1 MLCLSLALFFQQS
14 KSWRDSFCFGGS
26 YLICCSGK
34 IFCEFVIEFRRCEP
48 IEKPRFFPFHEMKL
62 LSSIVTVI
70 TVLLAAPRA
79 FGNML
84 HFENMEVSTGALT
97 DISNDGPPEEGTC
110 CCRLSWW
117 AVSYQPSGSTGPW
130 RLPPPTIIQL
140 QRIVYSSNQFIK
152 KPHTHAHFCVC
163 LAPP

>member
-1 MLCLSLALFFQQS
+1 
-14 KSWRDSFCFGGS
+14 
-26 YLICCSGK
+26 
-34 IFCEFVIEFRRCEP
+34 
-48 IEKPRFFPFHEMKL
+48 MKL

-117 AVSYQPSGSTGPW
+117 AVSYQPSRFTGPL
-130 RLPPPTIIQL
+130 RLPPPTIVQL
-140 QRIVYSSNQFIK
+140 QRIVYSSNQLIK
-152 KPHTHAHFCVC
+152 NITLTPTVVFVLLLHEGEN
-163 LAPP
+163 